1 MSNPTDL
8 APSLAQTTNQS
19 AGDVALCH
27 HPIEL
32 ESELG
37 YFKLH
42 FGYRGIARPRAPF
55 FNFRSLEGSR
65 AVGGGGCGIELFFFL
80 SVVNV

>member
-42 FGYRGIARPRAPF
+42 FGYRGIARPREPF
-55 FNFRSLEGSR
+55 LILDLLRALERLVVVVVGSSY
-65 AVGGGGCGIELFFFL
+65 FFF
-80 SVVNV
+80 